1 MRTDGQTLRGNEMVI
16 PHVDLESVKEWA
28 KATFTRERMAEVA
41 LCAATVTVIG
51 VVLFSLHRAMENYI
65 ILGF

>member
-1 MRTDGQTLRGNEMVI
+1 MATDARAIRTHEAIHPDWET
-16 PHVDLESVKEWA
+16 VKAWA

-41 LCAATVTVIG
+41 LCTATVTVTG
-51 VVLFSLHRAMENYI
+51 AVLFSLHRAMESYV

>member
-1 MRTDGQTLRGNEMVI
+1 MRTGGQTLRGNEMVI
-16 PHVDLESVKEWA
+16 PHVDLESVKEWT

-41 LCAATVTVIG
+41 LCACTVSVIG
-51 VVLFSLHRAMENYI
+51 MVLFWLHRAMENYI

>member
-1 MRTDGQTLRGNEMVI
+1 MATDARALGTHEAI
-16 PHVDLESVKEWA
+16 TPDWETVKAWT

-41 LCAATVTVIG
+41 LCAATVTVTG
-51 VVLFSLHRAMENYI
+51 AVLLSLHRAMEHYI